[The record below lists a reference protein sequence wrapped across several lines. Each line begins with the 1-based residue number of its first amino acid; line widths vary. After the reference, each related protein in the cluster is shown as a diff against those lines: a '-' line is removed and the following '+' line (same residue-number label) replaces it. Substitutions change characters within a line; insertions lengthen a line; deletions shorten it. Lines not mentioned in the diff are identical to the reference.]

1 MTRKADESSGS
12 DRWWQPARH
21 AERRLLLLER
31 NRIQARIRAWLA
43 EAGFTE
49 VDPAGLQ
56 VSPGNEAHLHAFRTS
71 AIGDEGAAEGEK
83 VGLTRRIFQ
92 VTGNALADSGD
103 LFASV
108 GAGARASVANY
119 KVARETEYQRQMER
133 TKARLRLMLEQ

>member
-1 MTRKADESSGS
+1 MARTAQQSAKKPALDIDALVESLYAG
-12 DRWWQPARH
+12 
-21 AERRLLLLER
+21 
-31 NRIQARIRAWLA
+31 QA
-43 EAGFTE
+43 
-49 VDPAGLQ
+49 
-56 VSPGNEAHLHAFRTS
+56 PGAPEP
-71 AIGDEGAAEGEK
+71 K

>member
-1 MTRKADESSGS
+1 MARTTAQTATKPALDIDALVESLYAG
-12 DRWWQPARH
+12 
-21 AERRLLLLER
+21 
-31 NRIQARIRAWLA
+31 QA
-43 EAGFTE
+43 
-49 VDPAGLQ
+49 P
-56 VSPGNEAHLHAFRTS
+56 S
-71 AIGDEGAAEGEK
+71 APEPK

-92 VTGNALADSGD
+92 VAGNALADSGD

>member
-1 MTRKADESSGS
+1 MARTTAQTAQKPTLDIDALVESLYAG
-12 DRWWQPARH
+12 
-21 AERRLLLLER
+21 
-31 NRIQARIRAWLA
+31 QA
-43 EAGFTE
+43 
-49 VDPAGLQ
+49 P
-56 VSPGNEAHLHAFRTS
+56 S
-71 AIGDEGAAEGEK
+71 APEPK

>member
-1 MTRKADESSGS
+1 MARTTAQTAQKPALDIDALVESLYAG
-12 DRWWQPARH
+12 
-21 AERRLLLLER
+21 
-31 NRIQARIRAWLA
+31 QA
-43 EAGFTE
+43 
-49 VDPAGLQ
+49 P
-56 VSPGNEAHLHAFRTS
+56 S
-71 AIGDEGAAEGEK
+71 APEPK

>member
-1 MTRKADESSGS
+1 MARTTAQTAKKPALDIDALVESLYAG
-12 DRWWQPARH
+12 
-21 AERRLLLLER
+21 
-31 NRIQARIRAWLA
+31 QA
-43 EAGFTE
+43 
-49 VDPAGLQ
+49 P
-56 VSPGNEAHLHAFRTS
+56 S
-71 AIGDEGAAEGEK
+71 APEPK

-92 VTGNALADSGD
+92 VAGNALADSGD

>member
-1 MTRKADESSGS
+1 MARTTAQTAKKPALDIDALVESLYAG
-12 DRWWQPARH
+12 
-21 AERRLLLLER
+21 
-31 NRIQARIRAWLA
+31 QAPSA
-43 EAGFTE
+43 TE
-49 VDPAGLQ
+49 P
-56 VSPGNEAHLHAFRTS
+56 
-71 AIGDEGAAEGEK
+71 K

>member
-1 MTRKADESSGS
+1 MARTTAQTAQKPALDIDALVESLYAG
-12 DRWWQPARH
+12 
-21 AERRLLLLER
+21 
-31 NRIQARIRAWLA
+31 QA
-43 EAGFTE
+43 
-49 VDPAGLQ
+49 P
-56 VSPGNEAHLHAFRTS
+56 S
-71 AIGDEGAAEGEK
+71 APEPK

-92 VTGNALADSGD
+92 VAGNALADSGD

>member
-1 MTRKADESSGS
+1 MARTTAQTAQKPALDIDALVESLYAG
-12 DRWWQPARH
+12 
-21 AERRLLLLER
+21 
-31 NRIQARIRAWLA
+31 QA
-43 EAGFTE
+43 
-49 VDPAGLQ
+49 P
-56 VSPGNEAHLHAFRTS
+56 S
-71 AIGDEGAAEGEK
+71 APEPK

-133 TKARLRLMLEQ
+133 TKARLRLMREQ

>member
-1 MTRKADESSGS
+1 MARTTAQSAQKPALDIDALVESLYAG
-12 DRWWQPARH
+12 
-21 AERRLLLLER
+21 
-31 NRIQARIRAWLA
+31 QA
-43 EAGFTE
+43 
-49 VDPAGLQ
+49 P
-56 VSPGNEAHLHAFRTS
+56 S
-71 AIGDEGAAEGEK
+71 APEPK

-103 LFASV
+103 LFASI

>member
-1 MTRKADESSGS
+1 MARTTAQTAQKPALDIDALVESLYAG
-12 DRWWQPARH
+12 
-21 AERRLLLLER
+21 
-31 NRIQARIRAWLA
+31 QA
-43 EAGFTE
+43 
-49 VDPAGLQ
+49 P
-56 VSPGNEAHLHAFRTS
+56 S
-71 AIGDEGAAEGEK
+71 APEPK

-103 LFASV
+103 LFASI

>member
-1 MTRKADESSGS
+1 MARAAQKTAQKPALDIDALVESLYAG
-12 DRWWQPARH
+12 
-21 AERRLLLLER
+21 
-31 NRIQARIRAWLA
+31 QA
-43 EAGFTE
+43 
-49 VDPAGLQ
+49 P
-56 VSPGNEAHLHAFRTS
+56 S
-71 AIGDEGAAEGEK
+71 APEPK

>member
-1 MTRKADESSGS
+1 MARTAQQPVKPAQLDIDALVESLYAG
-12 DRWWQPARH
+12 
-21 AERRLLLLER
+21 
-31 NRIQARIRAWLA
+31 QAPSNP
-43 EAGFTE
+43 E
-49 VDPAGLQ
+49 P
-56 VSPGNEAHLHAFRTS
+56 
-71 AIGDEGAAEGEK
+71 K
-83 VGLTRRIFQ
+83 VGLTRRLFQ